1 MTKMTK
7 AAWVLM
13 RLVEFAHYICTA
25 LGVVM
30 LIVSIAA
37 PGWTGAHLQQRLLPN
52 PWYSAPQAEA
62 SWTNDMLA
70 VGDTVS
76 VYGFEV
82 TIHAEDLSQALPEL
96 RGHLAVASVIMAL
109 MGLVFRQAA
118 DVFSLWRTGTP
129 FHAGAVR
136 CLRRMGWLYAAA
148 TLAGLLGSVVCRIVV
163 LLAVR
168 TYIPDYAMPWNGLLT
183 ALLLLCLS
191 QAFAHGQSLQQDVDG
206 LL

>member
-1 MTKMTK
+1 MTKLTK
-7 AAWVLM
+7 CARLLLRVL
-13 RLVEFAHYICTA
+13 EFAHYAYAA
-25 LGVVM
+25 LGVLM

-37 PGWTGAHLQQRLLPN
+37 PDWTGVQLQERLLPN
-52 PWYSAPQAEA
+52 PQYSAPEVQA

-82 TIHAEDLSQALPEL
+82 TLHADDLTRALPEL
-96 RGHLAVASVIMAL
+96 RGYLAIAPVIMAL

-118 DVFSLWRTGTP
+118 KVFDLWKKGTP
-129 FHAGAVR
+129 FQTGAVR

-148 TLAGLLGSVVCRIVV
+148 TLVGLLGSVVCRIAVMLVV
-163 LLAVR
+163 Q

-183 ALLLLCLS
+183 ALLLLCLA
-191 QAFAHGQSLQQDVDG
+191 QAFEHGQSLQEDVDG

>member
-1 MTKMTK
+1 MTKLTK
-7 AAWVLM
+7 CARLLLRVL
-13 RLVEFAHYICTA
+13 EFAHYAYAA
-25 LGVVM
+25 LGVLM

-37 PGWTGAHLQQRLLPN
+37 PDWTGAQLQERLLPN
-52 PWYSAPQAEA
+52 PQYSAPEAQA

-82 TIHAEDLSQALPEL
+82 TLHADDLTRALPEL
-96 RGHLAVASVIMAL
+96 RGYLAIAPVIMAL

-118 DVFSLWRTGTP
+118 KVFDLWKKGTP
-129 FHAGAVR
+129 FQTGAVR

-148 TLAGLLGSVVCRIVV
+148 TLVGLLGSVVCRIVV
-163 LLAVR
+163 MLVVQ

-183 ALLLLCLS
+183 ALMLLCLA
-191 QAFAHGQSLQQDVDG
+191 QAFAYGQSLQEDVDG

>member
-7 AAWVLM
+7 AARFLV
-13 RLVEFAHYICTA
+13 RLLEFAHYAYAA
-25 LGVVM
+25 LGVLM
-30 LIVSIAA
+30 LLVSIAA
-37 PGWTGAHLQQRLLPN
+37 PDWTGERMQERLLPN
-52 PWYSAPQAEA
+52 LWSPLPRVEA

-82 TIHAEDLSQALPEL
+82 TLHVEDLDRALLEL
-96 RGHLAVASVIMAL
+96 RGYLAVAPVIMLL
-109 MGLVFRQAA
+109 MGLVFRQVAN
-118 DVFSLWRTGTP
+118 VFGLWRRGTP
-129 FHAGAVR
+129 FQTGAVR

-148 TLAGLLGSVVCRIVV
+148 TLTGLLGSVICRIVV
-163 LLAVR
+163 LLVVQ

-183 ALLLLCLS
+183 ALLLLCLA
-191 QAFAHGQSLQQDVDG
+191 QAFEYGQSLQQDVDG